1 MSSEVQLR
9 AFLAQ
14 DPGNPEIAC
23 DLIDLQLTAGQP
35 EAARLT
41 LANLPNDV
49 QRNPGVS
56 FRASRIDLA
65 TGDYGAAHER
75 LRALIELGHDAPAIG
90 HDLAFAQLC
99 QRRTDAAAAT
109 ISRTIARHGAS
120 PELHVLRARVA
131 LMDGDHAQAQHS
143 LDEALRME
151 PDHAT
156 AMGVRALGLLDSGNL
171 PSAQAAAA
179 DCLARYPDQHEALLA
194 SATAHLWTGNP
205 ALAGEQ
211 YQRALARFPNSGRA
225 LSGMG
230 QVLAMAG
237 HLEQAEAT
245 LRHAVRTM
253 PDHIGTWHALGWV
266 QLLQGDLPEAR
277 NSYQAA
283 YDLDRNFAESHG
295 GLAVVAFFEDRF
307 EDGEASMKRALKLD
321 PKCVSGRYAKTL
333 WLYHTNQAEASDAL
347 FAELMEQGALPG
359 IDPLQASQ
367 AAERLRARATS
378 RRSQG

>member
-1 MSSEVQLR
+1 MSSEAQLR

-35 EAARLT
+35 DAARLT
-41 LANLPNDV
+41 LDSLPHDV
-49 QRNPGVS
+49 QRSPGVN
-56 FRASRIDLA
+56 FRASRIELA
-65 TGDYGAAHER
+65 SGNYQAANER
-75 LRALIELGHDAPAIG
+75 LSALIEQGHDAPAIG
-90 HDLAFAQLC
+90 HDLAFVELC

-109 ISRTIARHGAS
+109 INRTITRHGAT
-120 PELHVLRARVA
+120 PELHILRARVA

-151 PDHAT
+151 PGHAT
-156 AMGVRALGLLDSGNL
+156 ALGVRALGLLDAGHL
-171 PSAQAAAA
+171 PAAQAAAT
-179 DCLARYPDQHEALLA
+179 DCLVLYPDQHEALLA
-194 SATAHLWTGNP
+194 SATVHLWTGNP

-211 YQRALARFPNSGRA
+211 YQRALMRFPNSGRA

-237 HLEQAEAT
+237 QLEQAEAT

-266 QLLQGDLPEAR
+266 QLLQGELPAAR

-295 GLAVVAFFEDRF
+295 GLAVVAFFEECF
-307 EDGEASMKRALKLD
+307 EEGEAGMKRALKLD
-321 PKCVSGRYAKTL
+321 PNCVSGRYAKTL
-333 WLYHTNQAEASDAL
+333 WLHHTGQAEASDVL

-359 IDPLQASQ
+359 IDRLQASQ
-367 AAERLRARATS
+367 AAARLRARATS
-378 RRSQG
+378 QRPQG